1 MHRKTPLLLAGALGA
16 AAFTHAALA
25 KPTNQAL
32 FDELCRTIRDNYVFP
47 EIGEKLAA
55 HIAERADS
63 GVYEGLS
70 RQDLAAALTRDLQEF
85 TNDRHFSAG
94 ALPEG
99 WTPPQE
105 SEAEI
110 EEPFDPRV
118 FAPFGVQKVERLA
131 GNIGYLDLRGFHP
144 AEFANETI
152 ISAVRLLQGSSTI
165 ILDLRRNGGGDPATV
180 QTLCSYFFD
189 PAEPVHLNSLYFRP
203 TDETREFWTQPEY
216 PDLAMPDTPI
226 FVLTSSYTFSGGEE
240 CAYNLKTRKRATLV
254 GETTGGGAH
263 PVDGFPVA
271 NTIMLRVPVGRA
283 INPVTGT
290 NWEGTGV
297 APEVA
302 VPADDALDTAL
313 EMALQRLAASGNPAA
328 EWGLY
333 QHAMQKGGIE
343 VSADMLGAYVGDF
356 TDREI
361 GLENGS
367 LQYRRKGA
375 PVWRALVPVG
385 DGVFMIDGM
394 EDFRLEFERAG
405 GAIVAV
411 RGVYQQRDSDRSV
424 KAE

>member
-1 MHRKTPLLLAGALGA
+1 MHRKTPLLLVGTLGASVCSSIALGEPVDPDLIDA
-16 AAFTHAALA
+16 VC
-25 KPTNQAL
+25 Q
-32 FDELCRTIRDNYVFP
+32 TIRDMYVFP
-47 EIGEKLAA
+47 DMGEKTAA
-55 HIAERADS
+55 HIAERARAGAYDD
-63 GVYEGLS
+63 LS
-70 RQDLAAALTRDLQEF
+70 RQDLAAALTRDLQGF
-85 TNDRHFSAG
+85 TKDRHFGAG

-99 WTPPQE
+99 WTPPEE
-105 SEAEI
+105 SEAELQ
-110 EEPFDPRV
+110 EPFDPKR

-144 AEFANETI
+144 AEHANEAI
-152 ISAVRLLQGSSTI
+152 VSAVRLLQGSSAI

-189 PAEPVHLNSLYFRP
+189 PSEPVHLNSLYFRP
-203 TDETREFWTQPEY
+203 TDETREFWTRPEY

-240 CAYNLKTRKRATLV
+240 CAYNLQTRERATLV

-297 APEVA
+297 TPEVA

-313 EMALQRLAASGNPAA
+313 GMALERLAASGDPAA

-333 QHAMQKGGIE
+333 QHAMQTGGIE
-343 VSADMLGAYVGDF
+343 VRESTLRRYAGDF

-361 GLENGS
+361 AFEDGA

-385 DGVFMIDGM
+385 EGIFMIEGV
-394 EDFRLEFERAG
+394 EDFRLEFEREG

-411 RGVYQQRDSDRSV
+411 RGVYQQGHADRSAKV
-424 KAE
+424 E